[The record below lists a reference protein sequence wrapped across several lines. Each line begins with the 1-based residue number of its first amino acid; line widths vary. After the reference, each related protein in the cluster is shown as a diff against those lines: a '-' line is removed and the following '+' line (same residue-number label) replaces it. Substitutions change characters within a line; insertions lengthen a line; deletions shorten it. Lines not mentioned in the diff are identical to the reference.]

1 MADLTSAWTN
11 ALDALEAWV
20 RRTAEDV
27 ARAELPT
34 TPPAMPGPVVPP
46 DLQLRA
52 RLLVAAMHDLEVEV
66 LRRREQL
73 TRERAYGAA

>member
-1 MADLTSAWTN
+1 MSAPNPWEP

-20 RRTAEDV
+20 RRTAEGV
-27 ARAELPT
+27 LLQEPPSPAPPLPAET
-34 TPPAMPGPVVPP
+34 MPV

-52 RLLVAAMHDLEVEV
+52 RVLMATMQDLQAEV

-73 TRERAYGAA
+73 SREQAYGAA

>member
-1 MADLTSAWTN
+1 MTQDWGP

-20 RRTAEDV
+20 RRTAEGV
-27 ARAELPT
+27 VLHEPPPPAPVLPT
-34 TPPAMPGPVVPP
+34 ESVPV

-52 RLLVAAMHDLEVEV
+52 QLVVARMQELQAEV

-73 TRERAYGAA
+73 TREQAYGAA

>member
-1 MADLTSAWTN
+1 MTHPWEP

-20 RRTAEDV
+20 RRTAEGV
-27 ARAELPT
+27 SRHEPPPAAPVLPT
-34 TPPAMPGPVVPP
+34 EALPV

-52 RLLVAAMHDLEVEV
+52 QLLMTRMQELQAEV

-73 TRERAYGAA
+73 GREQAYGAA

>member
-1 MADLTSAWTN
+1 MTSENPWEP

-20 RRTAEDV
+20 RRTAEGV
-27 ARAELPT
+27 LLHEPPPPAPVLPT
-34 TPPAMPGPVVPP
+34 ESMPV

-52 RLLVAAMHDLEVEV
+52 RLVVAAMHDLQTEV

-73 TRERAYGAA
+73 AREQAYGAA

>member
-1 MADLTSAWTN
+1 MTAGPWEP

-20 RRTAEDV
+20 RRTAEGVLLHEPPPD
-27 ARAELPT
+27 APALPGD
-34 TPPAMPGPVVPP
+34 ALPV

-52 RLLVAAMHDLEVEV
+52 QLLVARMQELQAEV